1 MESAARVNTPRSRDW
16 RPLWDFAD
24 PAASE
29 QRFRE
34 GCERLEAAGQRD
46 EAAECRTQIARALG
60 LQRRFDE
67 AHRLLDKFDR
77 EGDWPDHVRVRVL
90 LERGRVLNSSRRPAE
105 ARPLCERACD
115 LASSIGEDDLAVD
128 AAHMIAIVC
137 AGEEAM
143 EWNIRA
149 LAMAERSSCP
159 RARRWAASLHNNL
172 GWSLH
177 ALNRYGEALSH
188 FEAALAA
195 RVERGAADEI
205 LVARW
210 CVARC
215 LRSLGRLD
223 EAFAIQRELRAA
235 HEAAGSTDGYVC
247 EELGECLLALGR
259 SDEATPWFARA
270 HATLS
275 QDPWLTEREPQ
286 RLARLAQLG
295 GGAEGRQ

>member
-34 GCERLEAAGQRD
+34 ECERLEAAGQRD

-60 LQRRFDE
+60 LQRRFNE
-67 AHRLLDKFDR
+67 ADQLLNDIER
-77 EGDWPDHVRVRVL
+77 AGEWPDHVRVRVL
-90 LERGRVLNSSRRPAE
+90 LERGRVLNSSRRSDE
-105 ARPLCERACD
+105 ARPFFERACD

-143 EWNIRA
+143 EWNIKA
-149 LAMAERSSCP
+149 LAMAERSACP
-159 RARRWAASLHNNL
+159 RARQWGGSLHNNL

-188 FEAALAA
+188 FEAAMAA
-195 RVERGAADEI
+195 RVEQGAADEV

-223 EAFAIQRELRAA
+223 EAFAIQRELRAV

-259 SDEATPWFARA
+259 SGEAATWFARA
-270 HATLS
+270 HAALAP
-275 QDPWLTEREPQ
+275 DPWLAEREPQ

-295 GGAEGRQ
+295 GADTRR